1 MYRGAVCDRLLGQSC
16 RSISAK
22 QRAATSCSSNTSV
35 VCLCHQEMSFKCARS
50 QFGQP
55 YVHTFDRAG
64 LQGLALQQKTPHS
77 SSSVKHAT
85 AETSSHFVMA
95 QLRNTDN
102 GATRHENPDSGC
114 RSHHS
119 SSVRQGWRGQIDHC
133 RSARTPTVAVIAC
146 NSRLHPYR

>member
-1 MYRGAVCDRLLGQSC
+1 MLNSVQQPAGAQTYPS
-16 RSISAK
+16 
-22 QRAATSCSSNTSV
+22 

-55 YVHTFDRAG
+55 YVHKFDRAG

-102 GATRHENPDSGC
+102 GPTRHENPDPRC

-119 SSVRQGWRGQIDHC
+119 SSVWQGWRGQIDHC
-133 RSARTPTVAVIAC
+133 RSAQTPTV
-146 NSRLHPYR
+146 SRGCMQLTSAPVPLIFTLHPVLQST